1 MIKRFAAEVDILGSS
16 RCNVHRF
23 TRLHS
28 KAGSMARSSTSLRG
42 NKAGRSS
49 SPKAI
54 DLSVNAVWHCVRSP
68 FRLRLLETIRG
79 SGGCTVLEIARALDV
94 SPPSLYYHIALL
106 LKSGLIGQLTPKP
119 ATGRAG
125 RLGPVAAIFF
135 ANVDAIKFAPPKSA
149 REQQR
154 MAKIVAGLITEH
166 AADLAMAA
174 KVHLPSIG
182 KGWEALEADE
192 IKAIQKALATVDG
205 VLSKARARR
214 EKAHGK
220 VVLATHHVSF
230 SVAATAPGTLPVPK

>member
-1 MIKRFAAEVDILGSS
+1 
-16 RCNVHRF
+16 
-23 TRLHS
+23 
-28 KAGSMARSSTSLRG
+28 MARSSPTLRRI
-42 NKAGRSS
+42 KAGRSS
-49 SPKAI
+49 SQKAI
-54 DLSVNAVWHCVRSP
+54 DLSVNSVWHCVRSP

-79 SGGCTVLEIARALDV
+79 SGGCTVLEIARALEV
-94 SPPSLYYHIALL
+94 SPPSLYYHIGLL

-135 ANVDAIKFAPPKSA
+135 ANVDAIKFARPKSV

-154 MAKIVAGLITEH
+154 KAKLVAGLITEH

-174 KVHLPSIG
+174 RINLPAIG
-182 KGWEALEADE
+182 NAWESLDANEV
-192 IKAIQKALATVDG
+192 KAIRQAFATVDG

-214 EKAHGK
+214 TKAHGK

-230 SVAATAPGTLPVPK
+230 SVAATAPATLPAPKLD